1 MSTPTGMLFSPT
13 YLRIDTVRILRN
25 VSNVIFTIGLPVFMY
40 LIFSA
45 GNAIDAE
52 MPGGDGNSMLAVRMA
67 VYGACTACASIGAL
81 TAWER
86 QQGWTRQLLLTPLSP
101 LGFALQK
108 LVTALVVALV
118 PVVLVLAIAAAT
130 GAEAPLGN
138 WLLCGLIGWLG
149 ASLFALYG
157 LLLALLIRSDASI
170 GIASGG
176 IVILAFLGNV
186 FMPLDGWLLTLAR
199 FTPMF
204 GVVNAAERPITEG
217 WISGGVNIPAWQAWA
232 NMGAWFLVLAVACS
246 LVMRRTGRRE

>member
-1 MSTPTGMLFSPT
+1 MSTPHGTLFSPT
-13 YLRIDTVRILRN
+13 YLRIDTLRILRN
-25 VSNVIFTIGLPVFMY
+25 VSNLVFTIGLPVFMY
-40 LIFSA
+40 LVFSA
-45 GNAIDAE
+45 GNPSDAE
-52 MPGGDGNSMLAVRMA
+52 LPGGDGDALLAVRMA

-108 LVTALVVALV
+108 LLTALAVALV
-118 PVVLVLAIAAAT
+118 PVVLVLAIAAAS
-130 GAEAPLGN
+130 GAEAPLRS

-149 ASLFALYG
+149 TSLFALYG

-176 IVILAFLGNV
+176 IVVLAFLGNV
-186 FMPLDGWLLTLAR
+186 FMPLEGWLLTLAR

-217 WISGGVNIPAWQAWA
+217 WISREVHIPAWQAWV
-232 NMGAWFLVLAVACS
+232 NMGAWFLVLAVACA
-246 LVMRRTGRRE
+246 LVMRRAGRRE